1 VFAQNSLPDTFLAL
15 AVLLVSV
22 ILHENAHGVVA
33 YWLGDDTARKA
44 GRLTLNPVKHL
55 DIVGSFILPLFL
67 FFAGGPVFGYAK
79 PVPVST
85 SKLRGTDRTGFATVA
100 AAGPFSNFVLAFIS
114 VIAAKR
120 LGVTFLEGGVLVP
133 ADATIAQ
140 KAFIFGF
147 AINLILAAF
156 NLLPIP
162 PLDGSRFLRLFLQP
176 KGRQTLDRIEPFG
189 FLILFG
195 LLFYLAEPLGRLLG
209 FIEDGLLRFLP
220 V

>member
-1 VFAQNSLPDTFLAL
+1 VLGSQSLPDILLQL

-44 GRLTLNPVKHL
+44 GRLTLNPIKHL
-55 DIVGSFILPLFL
+55 DIVGSLILPLFL

-79 PVPVST
+79 PVPVAT

-100 AAGPFSNFVLAFIS
+100 AAGPLSNVIIAFVCVVVMKTIGTE
-114 VIAAKR
+114 IALVDLNPAAA
-120 LGVTFLEGGVLVP
+120 GVLDRVLY
-133 ADATIAQ
+133 
-140 KAFIFGF
+140 F
-147 AINLILAAF
+147 AVVINVALAAF

-162 PLDGSRFLRLFLQP
+162 PLDGSRFLRLFLSP
-176 KGRQTLDRIEPFG
+176 KGRQTLDKVEPFG

-195 LLFYLAEPLGRLLG
+195 LLFYLEEPLGRVINILQDGIVRLLP
-209 FIEDGLLRFLP
+209 L
-220 V
+220 

>member
-1 VFAQNSLPDTFLAL
+1 VLGQTSLPDTFLAL
-15 AVLLVSV
+15 GVLLVSV

-33 YWLGDDTARKA
+33 YWLGDDTAKQA
-44 GRLTLNPVKHL
+44 GRLTLNPIKHL
-55 DIVGSFILPLFL
+55 DLVGSLILPLFL

-100 AAGPFSNFVLAFIS
+100 AAGPVSNVIIAFVCVVVMKAMGSEIGLVALAPASASWLERGLLFGVEINVVLAS
-114 VIAAKR
+114 
-120 LGVTFLEGGVLVP
+120 
-133 ADATIAQ
+133 
-140 KAFIFGF
+140 
-147 AINLILAAF
+147 F

-162 PLDGSRFLRLFLQP
+162 PLDGSRFLRLFLSP

-195 LLFYLAEPLGRLLG
+195 LLFYLSEPLQRILG
-209 FIEDGLLRFLP
+209 FIEDGIFRLLPL
-220 V
+220 

>member
-1 VFAQNSLPDTFLAL
+1 MLAQNSLPDTFLAL

-33 YWLGDDTARKA
+33 YWLGDDTARTA

-55 DIVGSFILPLFL
+55 DIVGSLILPLFL

-100 AAGPFSNFVLAFIS
+100 AAGPIINVILAFIS
-114 VIAAKR
+114 VVAMKAIGADIALVA
-120 LGVTFLEGGVLVP
+120 LQPSSASWLERALLFSVE
-133 ADATIAQ
+133 
-140 KAFIFGF
+140 
-147 AINLILAAF
+147 INVVLAAF
-156 NLLPIP
+156 NVLPIP
-162 PLDGSRFLRLFLQP
+162 PLDGSRFLRLFLTP
-176 KGRQTLDRIEPFG
+176 KGRQTLDRVEPFG

-195 LLFYLAEPLGRLLG
+195 LLFYLSEPLGRLIG
-209 FIEDGLLRFLP
+209 FIQDGIFRLLPL
-220 V
+220 